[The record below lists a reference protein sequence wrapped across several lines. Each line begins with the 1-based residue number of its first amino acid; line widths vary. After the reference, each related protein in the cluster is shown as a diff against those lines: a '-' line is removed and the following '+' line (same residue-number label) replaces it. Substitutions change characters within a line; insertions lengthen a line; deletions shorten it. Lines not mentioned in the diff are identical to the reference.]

1 MNKRPKILDVLVQS
15 DHPAAD
21 QAIASGLPML
31 AADEQCRFV
40 DLLVTRSREGAL
52 EILPELFDRL
62 TPEAQAR
69 LVANTAHLFG
79 ALRSTTRSPN
89 LQTRL
94 NSLNIIRRSRNPR
107 LAYLAAACVH
117 DGSHQIRGEAG
128 QTLLELTELHCR
140 NYSDTT
146 EMLRDAGDGDAA
158 LTMPIVQTLR
168 LMSEERQQLV
178 SSIRESLS
186 HFESH
191 HRPEVLEA
199 AMYLAHELEGSLLAE
214 GTLKRGKLTQAMLE
228 IYSTTPSPRM
238 AAFTYIALRYPELRR
253 RIVMVLSN
261 LRDPV
266 FFAEFI
272 RHQWLARD
280 PSITTHLAAIRS
292 LAWLTDG
299 FEVAFTLPPAVSAL
313 APAWISRLGLP
324 TDQKVRLMMNFLLI
338 DHSGANRSAAWELI
352 RIQTPASNSALQS
365 AVDHDDP
372 TVRRLADLECRHRR
386 RHESRQTRQVR
397 RNRPPEWCELLDK
410 AGLSE
415 EFESI
420 WAGFERIPPHVSRV
434 CGAHAVKFVPGF
446 QTQVQVKLIAQHP
459 ADRLRALRMLID
471 LGLTERYCK
480 EIFSAAND
488 VVKEVRCMAMLALG
502 HLGDGTSRRILE
514 RAMSDADALVQ
525 AAAIEGLDRIGVP
538 KRVELFL
545 PKAQSEIAEVRSAAI
560 SALLRLHVPKAAVA
574 LVTMMKDERSD
585 HRCSALAIVEQ
596 LQLHA
601 ILPRVSEMAAN
612 DPDERIARIAQHV
625 LRRLQRSKGEVGG
638 RAAAPVGPSSMGSAV
653 ASGGQKE

>member
-1 MNKRPKILDVLVQS
+1 
-15 DHPAAD
+15 
-21 QAIASGLPML
+21 
-31 AADEQCRFV
+31 
-40 DLLVTRSREGAL
+40 
-52 EILPELFDRL
+52 
-62 TPEAQAR
+62 
-69 LVANTAHLFG
+69 
-79 ALRSTTRSPN
+79 
-89 LQTRL
+89 
-94 NSLNIIRRSRNPR
+94 
-107 LAYLAAACVH
+107 
-117 DGSHQIRGEAG
+117 
-128 QTLLELTELHCR
+128 
-140 NYSDTT
+140 
-146 EMLRDAGDGDAA
+146 MLRDVGDGDAA

-186 HFESH
+186 YFESH

-199 AMYLAHELEGSLLAE
+199 AMYLAHELEDSLVAD

-228 IYSTTPSPRM
+228 IYSTTPSPRL

-253 RIVMVLSN
+253 RIVTVLSN

-280 PSITTHLAAIRS
+280 PSITIHLAAIRS
-292 LAWLTDG
+292 LAWLADG
-299 FEVAFTLPPAVSAL
+299 FEAAFTLPPAVSAL
-313 APAWISRLGLP
+313 APAWISHLGLP
-324 TDQKVRLMMNFLLI
+324 SDQKVRLMLNFLLI
-338 DHSGANRSAAWELI
+338 DNPGANRSAAWELLQI
-352 RIQTPASNSALQS
+352 LTPASNSALQS

-386 RHESRQTRQVR
+386 RQELRQTRQIR
-397 RNRPPEWCELLDK
+397 RNRPAEWCELLDK

-415 EFESI
+415 EFEPF
-420 WAGFERIPPHVSRV
+420 WAGFERIPPQLARV

-459 ADRLRALRMLID
+459 ADRLRAMRMLID
-471 LGLTERYCK
+471 LGLTERYCR

-488 VVKEVRCMAMLALG
+488 AVKEVRCMAMSALG

-514 RAMSDADALVQ
+514 RALSDADAPVQ
-525 AAAIEGLDRIGVP
+525 AAAIEALDRVGVQ

-545 PKAQSEIAEVRSAAI
+545 PKAQSESAEVRAAAI

-574 LVTMMKDERSD
+574 LVAMMSDERSD
-585 HRCSALAIVEQ
+585 HRCSALSIVEQ

-601 ILPRVSEMAAN
+601 ILPRVEDMAAN

-625 LRRLQRSKGEVGG
+625 HRRLARTKGEDRG
-638 RAAAPVGPSSMGSAV
+638 RNAV
-653 ASGGQKE
+653 ALHPGPPSPASSSGGHRE